1 MTRAVD
7 YFYDAVI
14 GDTVTVI
21 VMDMDPAVKGQIVFI
36 VDEDRFAIYINA
48 LHSDETQHKAFDHEL
63 RHLHSKDFDKNSVQ
77 RIESIAHGIP
87 EEPESPEQSEHMKE
101 LAKAFRKEGEK
112 ASKRLAAYYK
122 RMEKRRKMLEEQ
134 GLYETTEIVDGPYG
148 PRVKKVVKSYFG
160 KDPWISF
167 NKDTI
172 YF

>member
-7 YFYDAVI
+7 YFYDSVM

-21 VMDMDPAVKGQIVFI
+21 VMDMDPAIKGQIVFV

-48 LHSDETQHKAFDHEL
+48 LLSDEVQRKAFDHEL
-63 RHLHSKDFDKNSVQ
+63 KHLHSRDFDRNSVQ
-77 RIESIAHGIP
+77 RIESIAHGLPVPPEP
-87 EEPESPEQSEHMKE
+87 EEKYRVAVEKLRE
-101 LAKAFRKEGEK
+101 EGEK
-112 ASKRLAAYYK
+112 VSKRLAAYYR

-167 NKDTI
+167 RGDTI
-172 YF
+172 YK